1 MPNPYSRL
9 LVAID
14 FSDAD
19 TQVLERA
26 RHLAA
31 QNQAGITLL
40 HVVEYLPMAYVDEIP
55 PLESVE
61 FSKALEQGA
70 MKNLRAFQDK
80 LQPLGTEV
88 QVVTGMAKHEVVR
101 VAEEIGAD
109 LIVIGSHGRHGIQL
123 LLGSTANGVL
133 HQARCDV
140 LAVRI
145 K

>member
-1 MPNPYSRL
+1 MANPYSKL

-26 RHLAA
+26 RQMAVQH
-31 QNQAGITLL
+31 QAGITLL
-40 HVVEYLPMAYVDEIP
+40 HVVEYMPMAYVDEIP

-61 FSKALEQGA
+61 FSKALEEGA
-70 MKNLRAFQDK
+70 LKNLRDLQEK
-80 LQPLGTEV
+80 LQPVETEV
-88 QVVTGMAKHEVVR
+88 QVATGMAKHEVVR
-101 VAEEIGAD
+101 VAEEVGAD

-133 HQARCDV
+133 HLAKCDV
-140 LAVRI
+140 LAVRV

>member
-1 MPNPYSRL
+1 MANPYSRL

-19 TQVLERA
+19 KQVLERA
-26 RHLAA
+26 RQLAV
-31 QNQAGITLL
+31 QHQAAITLL

-61 FSKALEQGA
+61 FSKALEEGA
-70 MKNLRAFQDK
+70 LKNLRALQAE
-80 LQPLGTEV
+80 LQPLQGEV

-133 HQARCDV
+133 HLAKCDV
-140 LAVRI
+140 LAVRVR
-145 K
+145 

>member
-26 RHLAA
+26 RQLAA

-70 MKNLRAFQDK
+70 MKNLRALQDK

>member
-1 MPNPYSRL
+1 MANPYSKL

-26 RHLAA
+26 RQMAVQH
-31 QNQAGITLL
+31 QAGITLL
-40 HVVEYLPMAYVDEIP
+40 HVVEYMPMAYVDEIP

-61 FSKALEQGA
+61 FSKALEEGA
-70 MKNLRAFQDK
+70 LKNLRDLQEK
-80 LQPLGTEV
+80 LQPVETEV
-88 QVVTGMAKHEVVR
+88 QVATGMAKHEVVR

-133 HQARCDV
+133 HLAKCDV
-140 LAVRI
+140 LAVRV

>member
-1 MPNPYSRL
+1 MANPYSKL

-19 TQVLERA
+19 KQVLERA
-26 RHLAA
+26 RQLAA

-40 HVVEYLPMAYVDEIP
+40 HVVEYMPMAYVDEIP

-70 MKNLRAFQDK
+70 LKNLRALQDK
-80 LQPLGTEV
+80 LQPLETEV

-145 K
+145 S

>member
-1 MPNPYSRL
+1 MANPYSRL

-19 TQVLERA
+19 KQVLERA
-26 RHLAA
+26 RQLAG
-31 QNQAGITLL
+31 QHPSGITLL
-40 HVVEYLPMAYVDEIP
+40 HVVEYMPMAYVDEIP

-70 MKNLRAFQDK
+70 LKNLRALQDE
-80 LQPLGTEV
+80 LQPLETEV
-88 QVVTGMAKHEVVR
+88 QVVTGIAKHEVVR

-133 HQARCDV
+133 HLAKCDV
-140 LAVRI
+140 LAVRV

>member
-26 RHLAA
+26 RQLAA

-70 MKNLRAFQDK
+70 MKNLRALQDK

-101 VAEEIGAD
+101 MAEEIGAD